1 MMKLNMAAIAATAAI
16 TLSAGTLYAQT
27 PAPAPSPRPAKQ
39 STPRAKP
46 AAPQAAP
53 QPAPST
59 GKSLC
64 VASAIGGKFNI
75 QTIGFTVFSNDVQ
88 TVAIDSWALDDVA
101 FRKTASI
108 VSKLFAVRRITMP
121 QSTFADFQRP
131 LGGILFGN
139 RTPGLDGA
147 IATLVAANPGCSF
160 YMVLTRTFTRFES
173 TNQNIE
179 GIGLLN
185 RENPLIER
193 RWLHVIF
200 TIRVIDGQSREV
212 VRSEMARLD
221 LEQTSGIIGIYG
233 ASRQVDKSW
242 WPASPQAVV
251 QSGQLRSATQA
262 LIEQALTVTLPNIFE
277 PRANT
282 PSPVVERHGQ

>member
-1 MMKLNMAAIAATAAI
+1 MTKLKMAAIAAAAAI
-16 TLSAGTLYAQT
+16 TLNASALYAQSPT
-27 PAPAPSPRPAKQ
+27 PAPSPRPAKP
-39 STPRAKP
+39 SPPRAKP

-75 QTIGFTVFSNDVQ
+75 QTIGFTVFSNNVQ
-88 TVAIDSWALDDVA
+88 TVAIDSWGLDDVA
-101 FRKTASI
+101 VRKTASI
-108 VSKLFAVRRITMP
+108 VSGLFAVRRISMP
-121 QSTFADFQRP
+121 PSTFADFQRP

-147 IATLVAANPGCSF
+147 IQTLVAANPSCNF
-160 YMVLTRTFTRFES
+160 YMALTRTFTRFES
-173 TNQNIE
+173 SNQNIE

-185 RENPLIER
+185 RENPLFER
-193 RWLHVIF
+193 RWLHAIF

-221 LEQTSGIIGIYG
+221 VDQNSGLVGIYG
-233 ASRQVDKSW
+233 ASRPVDKSW
-242 WPASPQAVV
+242 WPASPQTVA
-251 QSGQLRSATQA
+251 QSAQLRSATQA
-262 LIEQALTVTLPNIFE
+262 LIEQALTVTLRNMFE
-277 PRANT
+277 PR
-282 PSPVVERHGQ
+282 PSASNPVAERN